1 MTATRT
7 RFWRRGFSPLGVLVF
22 AVMVPLVMMTVAA
35 FLFGWRFQP
44 VETGSMA
51 PRFPVGSLAVVE
63 PIDPADVEAGTVI
76 VFVDPNDRSRLI
88 AHRAVERLDTDPPAW
103 RTQGDANA
111 SVDAFPVASRDI
123 VGRVRWV
130 IPGVGAIVTAVRGP
144 QAVLL
149 LVGLPLAVLVLLEV
163 LALRHRPPDESQLAG
178 PAQGLPGGQ

>member
-63 PIDPADVEAGTVI
+63 PIDPADVGAGSVI
-76 VFVDPNDRSRLI
+76 VFVDQNNRSRLV
-88 AHRAVERLDTDPPAW
+88 AHRAIQRLDTDPPVW
-103 RTQGDANA
+103 TTQGDANA
-111 SVDAFPVASRDI
+111 DPDAFPVPSRDI

-130 IPGVGAIVTAVRGP
+130 IPGVGTLVTAVRGP
-144 QAVLL
+144 LAVML
-149 LVGLPLAVLVLLEV
+149 LVVLPLVVLVVLELLS
-163 LALRHRPPDESQLAG
+163 LRRHPRDESEAIR
-178 PAQGLPGGQ
+178 PS

>member
-7 RFWRRGFSPLGVLVF
+7 RLWRRGFSPLGVLVF

-88 AHRAVERLDTDPPAW
+88 AHRAVERLDMDPPAW

-123 VGRVRWV
+123 VGRVRWGAA
-130 IPGVGAIVTAVRGP
+130 GVR
-144 QAVLL
+144 L
-149 LVGLPLAVLVLLEV
+149 LVGRIGARGVRPRRQ
-163 LALRHRPPDESQLAG
+163 LRRRGAPGKERGANDDRS
-178 PAQGLPGGQ
+178 LPGIHDAHLCPWGVK